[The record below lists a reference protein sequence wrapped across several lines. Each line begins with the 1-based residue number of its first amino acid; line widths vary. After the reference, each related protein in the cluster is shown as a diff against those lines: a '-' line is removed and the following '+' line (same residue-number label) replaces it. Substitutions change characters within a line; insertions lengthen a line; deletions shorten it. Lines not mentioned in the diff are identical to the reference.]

1 MKKGNKLCSP
11 VPPQNAILSH
21 PRYIWSIHSVRIAE
35 MHVTPIAVGDPP
47 LRNAAGLHAPFAL
60 RTIVELVSDEGISG
74 ISEIPG
80 SEDTTKALHDAASV
94 VVGHDPYSLTGLEQ
108 ALRSRFGEDAAD
120 RRGLQ
125 PWDQRLLVHMFS
137 ALEVACLDLIGK
149 STGRPV
155 VDLLGGRARDR
166 VDFSAYLFFKHE
178 GAGGPLEFATDPT
191 ATGWAAARQ
200 AEALDPEGI
209 VSQAEAMCDAFG
221 FRSIKLKAG
230 ALDPEIEVESMR
242 ALQRAF
248 GKDVPLRIDPNA
260 VWSVETAIKWG
271 KQLEGV
277 LEYFE
282 DPTRGQQGMA
292 RVREAV
298 DIPLA
303 TNMCTTSF
311 NDLPGSVRL
320 GSEDIILSD
329 HHYWG
334 GLRASIELGRFCR
347 SFGRGLSMHS
357 NSHVGISLAAMTH
370 LAAAV
375 PNLTYAVDTHY
386 PWQSDELVVGGELQ
400 FEDGALAVPDGPGL
414 GVELDREALARLHQN
429 YLDCG
434 LTKRDD
440 EVEMQKVE
448 PGWTFQSTR
457 W

>member
-1 MKKGNKLCSP
+1 LH
-11 VPPQNAILSH
+11 ITE
-21 PRYIWSIHSVRIAE
+21 I
-35 MHVTPIAVGDPP
+35 HVTPIAVGDPP
-47 LRNAAGLHAPFAL
+47 LRNAAGLHAPYAL
-60 RTIVELVSDEGISG
+60 RTIVELVSDEGVSG

-80 SEDTTKALHDAASV
+80 SDATTGVLREAAEV
-94 VVGHDPYSLTGLEQ
+94 VVGRDPYALNGLEQ
-108 ALRSRFGEDAAD
+108 ALRQRFGEDAGD
-120 RRGLQ
+120 RRGQ
-125 PWDQRLLVHMFS
+125 KPWDQRQLVHMFS
-137 ALEVACLDLIGK
+137 ALEVACLDMVGRA
-149 STGRPV
+149 TGRPV

-166 VDFSAYLFFKHE
+166 VDFSAYLFLKHE
-178 GAGGPLEFATDPT
+178 GAGGPLAFGTEDSAS
-191 ATGWAAARQ
+191 GWAAARQ
-200 AEALDPEGI
+200 AEALDPAG
-209 VSQAEAMCDAFG
+209 VVAQAQAMCDAFG
-221 FRSIKLKAG
+221 FRSIKLKGG
-230 ALDPEIEVESMR
+230 ALDPEIEVESMH

-248 GKDVPLRIDPNA
+248 GDDVPLRFDPNA
-260 VWSVETAIKWG
+260 VWSVDTAIKWG

-277 LEYFE
+277 LEYYE
-282 DPTRGQQGMA
+282 DPARGQAGMA
-292 RVREAV
+292 QVREAV

-311 NDLPGSVRL
+311 DDLPGSVRL

-347 SFGRGLSMHS
+347 SFGLGLSMHS

-386 PWQSDELVVGGELQ
+386 PWQSDEVIVGGKLR
-400 FEDGALAVPDGPGL
+400 FEEGALAVPEGPGL
-414 GVELDREALARLHQN
+414 GVELDRDALARLHQN

-434 LTKRDD
+434 LSKRDD

-448 PGWTFQSTR
+448 PGWAFQSTR

>member
-1 MKKGNKLCSP
+1 M
-11 VPPQNAILSH
+11 
-21 PRYIWSIHSVRIAE
+21 RIAE
-35 MHVTPIAVGDPP
+35 MLVTPIAVGDPP
-47 LRNAAGLHAPFAL
+47 LRNAAGLHAPYAL
-60 RTIVELVSDEGISG
+60 RTIVELISDDGISG

-80 SEDTTKALHDAASV
+80 SDATTKALQEAIDV
-94 VVGHDPYSLTGLEQ
+94 VVGQDPYALTGLERS
-108 ALRSRFGEDAAD
+108 LRDSFGEDARD

-137 ALEVACLDLIGK
+137 ALEVACLDLVGK
-149 STGRPV
+149 ATDRPV

-166 VDFSAYLFFKHE
+166 VDFSAYLFLKHE
-178 GAGGPLEFATDPT
+178 GAGGPLAFGTDPS

-200 AEALDPEGI
+200 AEALDPAGI
-209 VSQAEAMCDAFG
+209 VAQAQSMCDTFG
-221 FRSIKLKAG
+221 FRSIKLKG
-230 ALDPEIEVESMR
+230 GTLEPEIEVESIR
-242 ALQRAF
+242 ALHRAF
-248 GKDVPLRIDPNA
+248 GEDVPLRLDPNA
-260 VWSVETAIKWG
+260 IWTVDTAIKYG
-271 KQLEGV
+271 KELEGT
-277 LEYFE
+277 LEYYE
-282 DPTRGQQGMA
+282 DPTRGQEGMA
-292 RVREAV
+292 RVRQAV

-311 NDLPGSVRL
+311 HDLPGSVRL

-334 GLRASIELGRFCR
+334 GLRASIELGRFCDT
-347 SFGRGLSMHS
+347 FGRGLSMHS

-386 PWQSDELVVGGELQ
+386 PWQSDEVIGGGEFC

-414 GVELDREALARLHQN
+414 GVELDRDALARLHQN

-434 LTKRDD
+434 LSQRDD
-440 EVEMQKVE
+440 EVEMQKLE